1 MKIFKGK
8 YGWSTSAHSKNV
20 MGEQIKCYMDVS
32 FKKGEEPLMDSE
44 EGKLVFKGDD
54 GTERE
59 CFLSS
64 YEKRVGEGKIVIPKL
79 VMMNKTTPKKKP
91 EPSSDVQTVLND
103 GKKDMFGKEN
113 IIDPEE
119 LPFY

>member
-1 MKIFKGK
+1 MKIDTINPFEGTIELNWPGK
-8 YGWSTSAHSKNV
+8 QCKLLFEDNHWMLVPN
-20 MGEQIKCYMDVS
+20 
-32 FKKGEEPLMDSE
+32 
-44 EGKLVFKGDD
+44 GKETTKRALLF
-54 GTERE
+54 
-59 CFLSS
+59 
-64 YEKRVGEGKIVIPKL
+64 EKRIGEGKIVIPKL